1 VKKALLII
9 RAVGGYCL
17 LELGFLLGMLTAI
30 FWRPNVIRGQ
40 DPLLTTPHANHGQ
53 SQSRN
58 QQKHRHGG
66 RHVRDFFFIHRR
78 AQRSDVSHL
87 FRLVVGEVRVEESH
101 DSRQKGEQPGNDQ
114 NFLHAGQATTIG

>member
-1 VKKALLII
+1 MKKALLII

-30 FWRPNVIRGQ
+30 FWRPNVIRAQ

-58 QQKHRHGG
+58 
-66 RHVRDFFFIHRR
+66 
-78 AQRSDVSHL
+78 
-87 FRLVVGEVRVEESH
+87 
-101 DSRQKGEQPGNDQ
+101 
-114 NFLHAGQATTIG
+114 